1 MLGNKKI
8 FTSYFKDVVL
18 ELRIEIIES
27 LLRQM
32 EEYGFDKIRVLHI
45 ILTIIPLNNN
55 LLNKY
60 KVDSSYRKKIRDFI
74 DSNFSS
80 KTIIPVTVNP
90 SFLEGE
96 LPTKKSLMVLL

>member
-18 ELRIEIIES
+18 ELRIEIIEF

-32 EEYGFDKIRVLHI
+32 EEYGFDKTRVDHI
-45 ILTIIPLNNN
+45 ILTIIPLNYN

-60 KVDSSYRKKIRDFI
+60 KVDSSYRKK
-74 DSNFSS
+74 
-80 KTIIPVTVNP
+80 
-90 SFLEGE
+90 
-96 LPTKKSLMVLL
+96 